1 MDRNDYYGGE
11 STSLNLIQVGNRLF
25 VHVWTISLYKFI
37 ILSFM
42 LSQLWK
48 KFRGNDKPPADLGPS
63 RDYNVDMMPKVCFV
77 FSFLSANFFVCS

>member
-37 ILSFM
+37 ILLVFFFPHLFANEDKLIGFEN
-42 LSQLWK
+42 LSN
-48 KFRGNDKPPADLGPS
+48 NDKFIKIQL
-63 RDYNVDMMPKVCFV
+63 NK
-77 FSFLSANFFVCS
+77 